1 MSYKSRKIQVY
12 ESEEGYD
19 KYACEYD
26 KSLKFLDTFEQGY
39 FEWLNLD
46 LTEKKA
52 LEVGCGTGRNTVRL
66 AEHCKNIT
74 ALDVSGK
81 MLEAIKQ
88 KLPKI
93 KTVQG
98 DVEKLLFKDDSFEV
112 IFCHMVL
119 VHLKD
124 PTQALDECYRVLK
137 NDGILFLT
145 ILHQKESALLKAG
158 KEGFKIKSY
167 YHSADKI
174 REILENLSYKI
185 KEERPIIEKENRIST
200 IFFCE
205 K

>member
-1 MSYKSRKIQVY
+1 
-12 ESEEGYD
+12 
-19 KYACEYD
+19 
-26 KSLKFLDTFEQGY
+26 
-39 FEWLNLD
+39 
-46 LTEKKA
+46 
-52 LEVGCGTGRNTVRL
+52 
-66 AEHCKNIT
+66 
-74 ALDVSGK
+74 
-81 MLEAIKQ
+81 
-88 KLPKI
+88 
-93 KTVQG
+93 
-98 DVEKLLFKDDSFEV
+98 
-112 IFCHMVL
+112 MVL